1 MDRPQHCTVSAAA
14 AQDRQCHPERVLFHL
29 TQQRLAEAGGHLLH
43 LLPNRRKFA
52 SQFAVAAP
60 GIGDAEEHSFWQQT
74 VCMELF
80 DLWGAR
86 IGKIRKDN
94 AAHRTGQLIQK
105 TAGLAEIGVFRI
117 LADARQLCRGQPG
130 AVFLVPDRG
139 HAHLKGRRAGQTGA
153 PQHIAGGVGV
163 KAADLLTHCAEALGN
178 AADQAGRMGAL
189 PCLRLCS
196 GQINDIQL
204 VEPPGLDPHIAIRIA
219 GSHCHQIQRDRRRK
233 AVAPLMIRVVAAQL
247 CPPGC
252 RVHLHLPPGAE
263 IQLELLQRSRIA
275 PALPLQNRRIR
286 PVKCSKCGVPAALQD
301 LFSELCT
308 GGHDSSSP
316 PE

>member
-29 TQQRLAEAGGHLLH
+29 TQQRLSEAGGHLLH
-43 LLPNRRKFA
+43 LLPNRRKLA

-60 GIGDAEEHSFWQQT
+60 GIGDAEEHSFRQQT

-153 PQHIAGGVGV
+153 PQHIAGRVGIE
-163 KAADLLTHCAEALGN
+163 AAHIAALCPEALRD
-178 AADQAGRMGAL
+178 APDEAGRVGAL
-189 PCLRLCS
+189 PLLRLLF
-196 GQINDIQL
+196 GQINDVQL
-204 VEPPGLDPHIAIRIA
+204 VEATGLDPDEAILVP
-219 GSHCHQIQRDRRRK
+219 GCHRHKVQRDRTRK
-233 AVAPLMIRVVAAQL
+233 TVTVLVVGVVAAKL
-247 CPPGC
+247 CAA
-252 RVHLHLPPGAE
+252 GAE
-263 IQLELLQRSRIA
+263 
-275 PALPLQNRRIR
+275 
-286 PVKCSKCGVPAALQD
+286 
-301 LFSELCT
+301 
-308 GGHDSSSP
+308 
-316 PE
+316 